1 MDKPVYSAD
10 SMAKILD
17 LSATPDMADAIE
29 SAVSRGVIAA
39 DTDLVTAVS
48 WWRNEEGFLFATHAM
63 AVVPG
68 SRRVELKWEGG
79 DGYRAA
85 AWQTPI

>member
-10 SMAKILD
+10 SLAKALD
-17 LSATPDMADAIE
+17 LSATSGMAGAIE

-48 WWRNEEGFLFATHAM
+48 GWRNEEGFPFATHAM

-68 SRRVELKWEGG
+68 SRRVELKWQGG
-79 DGYRAA
+79 GGYRAA
-85 AWQTPI
+85 A